1 MSGIWPALV
10 LILLLQ
16 GCANVPLHRDVHKAA
31 VVDAATT
38 AAVLAKGGTE
48 LNPVGFPATNLG
60 KAVYLF
66 YLRPRLSEKEKKIF
80 DRWASSVWWA
90 ASANNIFQFL
100 IPNNFFLGAT
110 IGLFTGIHLYNLED
124 EEDNHATVRQWPF
137 EGTE

>member
-1 MSGIWPALV
+1 MNSMWPALV

-16 GCANVPLHRDVHKAA
+16 GCATSSIPLHRDVYKAA

-60 KAVYLF
+60 KAAYLF
-66 YLRPRLSEKEKKIF
+66 YLRPRLSEGNKQIF

-100 IPNNFFLGAT
+100 IPNNFFVGAT
-110 IGLFTGIHLYNLED
+110 VGLATGIYLYNLED
-124 EEDNHATVRQWPF
+124 KEVNHAH
-137 EGTE
+137 

>member
-1 MSGIWPALV
+1 MNSMWPVLV

-16 GCANVPLHRDVHKAA
+16 GCATSSLPLHRDVYKAA

-60 KAVYLF
+60 KAAYLF
-66 YLRPRLSEKEKKIF
+66 YIRPRLSEENKQLF

-90 ASANNIFQFL
+90 ASVNNLLQFV
-100 IPNNFFLGAT
+100 IPSNVYVSATLGLA
-110 IGLFTGIHLYNLED
+110 TGIYLYNLED
-124 EEDNHATVRQWPF
+124 KEVNHAH
-137 EGTE
+137 

>member
-1 MSGIWPALV
+1 MWPALV

-16 GCANVPLHRDVHKAA
+16 GCATSSIPLHRDVYKAA

-60 KAVYLF
+60 KAAYLF
-66 YLRPRLSEKEKKIF
+66 YLRPRLSEGNKQIF

-100 IPNNFFLGAT
+100 IPNNFFVGAT
-110 IGLFTGIHLYNLED
+110 VGLATGIYLYNLED
-124 EEDNHATVRQWPF
+124 KEVNHAH
-137 EGTE
+137 

>member
-1 MSGIWPALV
+1 

-60 KAVYLF
+60 KAAYLF
-66 YLRPRLSEKEKKIF
+66 YIRPRLSEEEKEIF
-80 DRWASSVWWA
+80 DRWTSTVWWA
-90 ASANNIFQFL
+90 ASVNNLFQLL
-100 IPNNFFLGAT
+100 IPSNFLVGAT
-110 IGLFTGIHLYNLED
+110 MGIATGIYLYNAED
-124 EEDNHATVRQWPF
+124 KEDNYAP
-137 EGTE
+137 

>member
-1 MSGIWPALV
+1 MNAMWPVLV

-16 GCANVPLHRDVHKAA
+16 GCATSSIPLHRDVYKAA

-60 KAVYLF
+60 KAAYLF
-66 YLRPRLSEKEKKIF
+66 YLRPRLSEKEKQIF

-90 ASANNIFQFL
+90 ASANNLFQFL
-100 IPNNFFLGAT
+100 MPNNFFVGAT
-110 IGLFTGIHLYNLED
+110 VGLATGIYLYNLED
-124 EEDNHATVRQWPF
+124 KEVNHAP
-137 EGTE
+137 